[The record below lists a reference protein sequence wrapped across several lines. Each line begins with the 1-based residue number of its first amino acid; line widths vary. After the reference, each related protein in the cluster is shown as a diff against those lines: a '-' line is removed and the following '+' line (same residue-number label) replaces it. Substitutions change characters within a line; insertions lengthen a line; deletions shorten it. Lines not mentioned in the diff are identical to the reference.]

1 MLQHRATQ
9 GIPQAIVVNVDDH
22 GEELRA
28 DARRL
33 RQRHDPLHVQLHFGL
48 LLVVAV
54 NGVCGWLG
62 AAREGLN
69 EDPADA
75 KAGLVLHGQ
84 GEAGVKRR
92 ELPRDEWALL
102 RKAVGEDPARGHDRV
117 GPGVVGAGHV
127 DGLDPR
133 GLRVRRAPVEAKAR
147 ATDVQ
152 PRVLEQGVADRV
164 LPGPVHGLVH
174 EEGHEVLRG
183 QLPGEDPNEVVRL
196 CGGEAEGALPLVSS
210 PLQRQVFGCHVIP
223 EKLLSRHGF
232 LVAQGAA
239 EPRTPAVRVQV
250 PGTLQDA
257 ESMESA
263 GVAQGGHARPQT
275 AA

>member
-33 RQRHDPLHVQLHFGL
+33 RQRHDPVDVELHVGL
-48 LLVVAV
+48 LI
-54 NGVCGWLG
+54 GVEAGGPLRRAR
-62 AAREGLN
+62 AAGEGLD
-69 EDPADA
+69 ERPAQA
-75 KAGLVLHGQ
+75 QAGLVLHRQ
-84 GEAGVKRR
+84 GEAGVQGR
-92 ELPRDEWALL
+92 ELPRDKGALL
-102 RKAVGEDPARGHDRV
+102 RQTLREHPASSHDGVGQ
-117 GPGVVGAGHV
+117 GVVGASLV
-127 DGLDPR
+127 DGLYPG
-133 GLRVRRAPVEAKAR
+133 GLRAARAPVEAKAR